1 VTTFSAYWTAY
12 ASEAEAEGDQKPE
25 WSEASLAKGIVRAAL
40 VGLAR
45 LLSRDSAHVGT
56 LVEHASG
63 VIVEGGHQAYQGY
76 RFIVCGV
83 EDVSKTSLSTV
94 ARDIVEMSREAFCL
108 CVLPSVKIAL
118 WSLLSEKWPGRTAS
132 VIPLF
137 PADVDAL
144 ASGKI
149 ALLDLIQFKF
159 YRRLVLDKPDPGTE
173 FDARLFAEF
182 VAGRSGASAG
192 VEDFQTVLRVTA
204 DDGRNWVD
212 HPLVGRVR
220 GALEGG
226 RGCLLV
232 GPSSSGKSVLAFQ
245 VGKSFLLGG
254 RSVGYLNLGLVESN
268 AASLFGLVSSQP
280 KENGLS
286 LLIVDDLQSNP
297 AVARYIL
304 ALSSAGRRASINSP
318 APVLAISWVDFS
330 ANAVA
335 WFDDCLPIA
344 VRSHQIRS
352 RLAGHYRG
360 SLTQEDI
367 ETLLSSC
374 GDDVFL
380 LRLSLDHSTQRN
392 RCVGP
397 HELAEIVWS
406 ARTKGSGV
414 DDSEARRIGLVA
426 ASLGRFDIAVSPGCL
441 GHEAHSSVGALQ
453 SLIRAGL
460 LRRHQ
465 ANLSLG
471 HRSLSALLADWL
483 DETGGWAELDRLGG
497 PRAAGTVVLNYLRSL
512 GSSLA
517 VDSLRAL
524 HARAG
529 FKDRPKLN
537 RRAAALVELWDAFN
551 AVLERIEHQ
560 QARDATW
567 GADVSSAT
575 FAVMAF
581 AEVGKVDLARESVAF
596 LRSHWCDRSGKL
608 DVTCD
613 GLSTISDFVRIGLA
627 MQEEDATNAAVQP
640 ADWIPAAKVDIE
652 RFHKTWV
659 SGLILCTEAAVQDPT
674 VSLHDLAGLVEHEQ
688 LESGAFYP
696 ERVPWCTA
704 RVLLGL
710 AACGRT
716 VDTSPAVAKA
726 VKWLLRDRAEGGA
739 CSGGLWQSGT
749 GRWNST
755 LETTGMVL
763 LALGVG
769 GHDCSDERLEGAR
782 TYLLSQKNRW
792 TAPGKELDGALVI
805 QALLET
811 GVAWEDVAAESQ
823 ALSRWAKGEAFWQG
837 VARTAKESLDQSC
850 RVAQIASHLVNI
862 GWTAIRT
869 DLQAFLDALA
879 TPELGR
885 PVADISR
892 AQGGGDVT
900 MAVKQDP
907 SDSDEVGLEL
917 DALRRIDMISL
928 RDCSVVG
935 EYRRY
940 DERVRNTLRDWRNR
954 IEGPLK
960 VATRSREN
968 FLIWAAP
975 GSGKSFFIQEIA
987 ASLSDRVSYFELN
1000 LARLSEEEFSKRLST
1015 VRACTKPTL
1024 CLLDEI
1030 DARREEVWPYEK
1042 CFSDMDLNLEG
1053 VRPVVFVLIGSSS
1066 SGMQAMLQGMLSRS
1080 KGKDLVDR
1088 IPISNRFEIPG
1099 LTLEDRVVVVA
1110 SQVASA
1116 ARARGQ
1122 VVREIERLA
1131 LFYALKN
1138 AELRTPR
1145 QLRDLAFGA
1154 IERMNGGDDRLKYDD
1169 LFARGDNRDKLFWV
1183 SNQEAAAEMS
1193 NTFVHID
1200 D

>member
-1 VTTFSAYWTAY
+1 M
-12 ASEAEAEGDQKPE
+12 
-25 WSEASLAKGIVRAAL
+25 
-40 VGLAR
+40 
-45 LLSRDSAHVGT
+45 
-56 LVEHASG
+56 
-63 VIVEGGHQAYQGY
+63 
-76 RFIVCGV
+76 
-83 EDVSKTSLSTV
+83 
-94 ARDIVEMSREAFCL
+94 ARDTVELSREAFCL

-118 WSLLSEKWPGRTAS
+118 WSLIAEKWSGRTAS

-144 ASGKI
+144 AAGKVE
-149 ALLDLIQFKF
+149 LLDLIQFKL
-159 YRRLVLDKPDPGTE
+159 YRRLILDKPDPGTE
-173 FDARLFAEF
+173 FDGRLFAEF
-182 VAGRSGASAG
+182 IAARSGSSAG
-192 VEDFQTVLRVTA
+192 VEDLQTVLKTTT
-204 DDGRNWVD
+204 DDDQCWVD
-212 HPLVGRVR
+212 HPLVGPVR
-220 GALEGG
+220 TALEHD

-232 GPSSSGKSVLAFQ
+232 GPSSSGKSVLTFQ

-268 AASLFGLVSSQP
+268 AAPLFGVVSSRP
-280 KENGLS
+280 KRNGPS
-286 LLIVDDLQSNP
+286 VLIVDDLQSNP

-304 ALSSAGRRASINSP
+304 AVSSAGRRASLELP
-318 APVLAISWVDFS
+318 PPVLAVSWVEFS
-330 ANAVA
+330 ADAVA

-344 VRSHQIRS
+344 VRSHQIRL
-352 RLAGHYRG
+352 RLAGHYRD
-360 SLTQEDI
+360 SLAQEDI

-374 GDDVFL
+374 GDDIFL
-380 LRLSLDHSTQRN
+380 LRLSLDHSTEQDK
-392 RCVGP
+392 CIGP
-397 HELAEIVWS
+397 HQLAEFVWR
-406 ARTKGSGV
+406 ARTEDSGV
-414 DDSEARRIGLVA
+414 DDTEARRVGLVA
-426 ASLGRFDIAVSPGCL
+426 ASLGRFDIAVLPGFL
-441 GHEAHSSVGALQ
+441 SHEARSSSGALQ
-453 SLIRAGL
+453 RLIRSGL

-471 HRSLSALLADWL
+471 HRSLSALMADWL
-483 DETGGWAELDRLGG
+483 DEEGGWAELDRVGG
-497 PRAAGTVVLNYLRSL
+497 PRTAGSVVLNYLRSL

-567 GADVSSAT
+567 GSVPSSAT
-575 FAVMAF
+575 FAIMAF
-581 AEVGKVDLARESVAF
+581 AEVGRADFARDSVAF
-596 LRSHWCDRSGKL
+596 LRRHWRVSDSKV
-608 DVTCD
+608 DVICD
-613 GLSTISDFVRIGLA
+613 GLSTIEDFDQIRLA
-627 MQEEDATNAAVQP
+627 MQEEDVANAANQP
-640 ADWIPAAKVDIE
+640 AGWIPAAEVNVE
-652 RFHKTWV
+652 RFHRTWV
-659 SGLILCTEAAVQDPT
+659 SGLILCSEAVAQDGT
-674 VSLHDLAGLVEHEQ
+674 VSLHKLASMVEHEQ
-688 LESGAFYP
+688 LDSGAFYP

-716 VDTSPAVAKA
+716 VDTSPAVARA

-763 LALGVG
+763 LALGAV
-769 GHDCSDERLEGAR
+769 GHDCSDQRLESAR

-805 QALLET
+805 QALLDT
-811 GVAWEDVAAESQ
+811 GVSWEDVAAESQ

-837 VARTAKESLDQSC
+837 VVRTAKESLDQSC

-869 DLQAFLDALA
+869 DLPAFLDALA

-885 PVADISR
+885 SNVEIARSQR
-892 AQGGGDVT
+892 GDGVK
-900 MAVKQDP
+900 MAVEPRLPDGA
-907 SDSDEVGLEL
+907 EVDLEL
-917 DALRRIDMISL
+917 DALRQLDVISFQN
-928 RDCSVVG
+928 CSVVG

-940 DERVRNTLRDWRNR
+940 DERVRNALRDWTNR

-960 VATRSREN
+960 VATRSHEN

-987 ASLSDRVSYFELN
+987 ATLAPRVRYYDLN
-1000 LARLSEEEFSKRLST
+1000 LARLSEDEFSQRLCE
-1015 VRACTKPTL
+1015 VRACAKPTL

-1053 VRPVVFVLIGSSS
+1053 IRPVVFVLIGSAS
-1066 SGMQAMLQGMLSRS
+1066 SGMQGMLQGMLSRS

-1110 SQVASA
+1110 SQVVSA

-1122 VVREIERLA
+1122 VVCEIERLA
-1131 LFYALKN
+1131 LHYVLKN
-1138 AELRTPR
+1138 ADLRTPR

-1154 IERMNGGDDRLKYDD
+1154 VERMSDGDNRLKYDD

-1193 NTFVHID
+1193 NTFVRID
-1200 D
+1200 A